1 MAKNIFTVFVF
12 CMISFTANL
21 LNRPKIR
28 MYNNDTFSETKAAF
42 LELNPMDAGDNKA
55 LERLISHWGREDSY
69 VRIIEDNFKNNK
81 YHPEINT
88 TERFFVLAE
97 PKRDGQFL
105 DVKKILAVAQTSAQN
120 PKNGVEID
128 YFQVMPKYI
137 ERQTNYG
144 RRDVGKAMMDSLK
157 KIFSGK
163 NIWLYSTNSARDF
176 YLKNGF
182 KQTGVSVV
190 GLPIMKFFGK

>member
-1 MAKNIFTVFVF
+1 
-12 CMISFTANL
+12 
-21 LNRPKIR
+21 
-28 MYNNDTFSETKAAF
+28 MYNNDRFAETKAAF

-69 VRIIEDNFKNNK
+69 VRVIEDNFKNNK

-97 PKRDGQFL
+97 PKREGQFL
-105 DVKKILAVAQTSAQN
+105 DVKKILAIAQTSAQN
-120 PKNGVEID
+120 SKKGVEID

-137 ERQTNYG
+137 ERKTFYG

-163 NIWLYSTNSARDF
+163 NIWLYSTNSAKDF
-176 YLKNGF
+176 YLRNGF
-182 KQTGVSVV
+182 KQTGTSVV